1 MFEIPSWLITFIVTL
16 LAAFFGSL
24 VALRKFKK
32 EKLWQEKYNSYQEV
46 LNALE
51 ALILW
56 ADETYSSNKLI
67 PSIGT
72 STLEGVQSFPAAR
85 RVLAKT
91 TCIGKLLISKD
102 AITELEAIEQELWDE
117 EFRASEE
124 CFHPNTWEEQ
134 EFYATHAENVKKI
147 VKPRLEKIICF
158 AKSDLE

>member
-1 MFEIPSWLITFIVTL
+1 MLVIPNWLITFFVTL

-24 VALRKFKK
+24 VALKKFKK

-51 ALILW
+51 AIILW
-56 ADETYSSNKLI
+56 ADQTYCSYKLI

-72 STLEGVQSFPAAR
+72 STLDDIQSFPAAR

-102 AITELEAIEQELWDE
+102 AITELESIEQELWDE
-117 EFRASEE
+117 QFRASEE
-124 CFHPNTWEEQ
+124 CFHLNTWEEQ
-134 EFYATHAENVKKI
+134 EFYATHAENIKNI
-147 VKPRLEKIICF
+147 VKPRLDKIISY
-158 AKSDLE
+158 ARSDLE